1 MALYGFTNQDI
12 STLIPVARF
21 WNQPPALEVLS
32 GAVDARYEKA
42 QKAYVMDA
50 TGADVSLSIEASDK
64 SPLKNPCFVI
74 RNWNRGEVHLS
85 VDRKDLSPG
94 KDFRYGFVPTETG
107 YDLVAW
113 IQTELREPATIF
125 ISR

>member
-32 GAVDARYEKA
+32 GALDARYDKA

-50 TGADVSLSIEASDK
+50 TGSEVSLALEASDD

-74 RNWNRGEVHLS
+74 GNWEKGDIHLS
-85 VDRKDLSPG
+85 LNG
-94 KDFRYGFVPTETG
+94 KELAAGDKFRYGIVPAADG
-107 YDLVAW
+107 YTLVAW
-113 IQTELREPATIF
+113 IQTELREAATVL
-125 ISR
+125 ISK